1 MELRQSKLI
10 ISVDY
15 KKISMN
21 TILYLHSILPYSK
34 VYF

>member
-21 TILYLHSILPYSK
+21 TILYLYSILPYSK
-34 VYF
+34 GYF